1 MTNREWLAQNPEQIT
16 GDLAQ
21 EILYNYHQQHGNL
34 FFSEYIEKYLNAE
47 HEQPECTVV
56 TTYEVTEIFTCDTD
70 EKDEERTAKEN
81 AERIKAL
88 LDADDVKAAKIQIF
102 KRGFDA

>member
-16 GDLAQ
+16 GDLAE
-21 EILYNYHQQHGNL
+21 EILFRYHQQNEIP
-34 FFSEYIEKYLNAE
+34 FFGDYIENYLSTD
-47 HEQPECTVV
+47 HEETECTVI
-56 TTYEVTEIFTCDTD
+56 TTYEVTEIFGCNTD